1 MSAES
6 RTVSVVLPVEWVLT
20 ANGRYHHMARA
31 DRTRRIRAAFLDA
44 ADDMAPLPTPVTADY
59 QLEFKRGHR
68 RDSPNWSPTFK
79 AALDGLVDAGVI
91 EDDDDRHVRPT
102 VIQPHEVDNQLPAQH
117 IRLTITLT
125 EAPQ

>member
-1 MSAES
+1 MTS
-6 RTVSVVLPVEWVLT
+6 RSVSVVLPVEWVLT
-20 ANGRYHHMARA
+20 ANGRYHHMVRA
-31 DRTRRIRAAFLDA
+31 NRTRHIREAFAHA
-44 ADDMAPLPTPVTADY
+44 ADGIAPLTPPVTAEY

-68 RDSPNWSPTFK
+68 RDSPNWAPMFK
-79 AALDGLVDAGVI
+79 AALDGFATDAGVLP
-91 EDDDDRHVRPT
+91 DDDDRHVRPT

>member
-6 RTVSVVLPVEWVLT
+6 RTVSLVLPAEWVLT
-20 ANGRYHHMARA
+20 SNGRYHHMARA
-31 DRTRRIRAAFLDA
+31 GRTEKIRTAFADA
-44 ADDMAPLPTPVTADY
+44 ADDMAPLTTPVTAEY
-59 QLEFKRGHR
+59 VLEFKRGHR

>member
-1 MSAES
+1 MNAAS
-6 RTVSVVLPVEWVLT
+6 RSVSVVLPVEWVLT
-20 ANGRYHHMARA
+20 ANGRYHHMVHANC
-31 DRTRRIRAAFLDA
+31 TRKIRAAFAHA
-44 ADDMAPLPTPVTADY
+44 AEDLAPLASPVTAEY

-79 AALDGLVDAGVI
+79 AGLDGLVDARVI

-102 VIQPHEVDNQLPAQH
+102 VTHPHEVDNQLPDQH

-125 EAPQ
+125 EAHQ